1 MRVKQQRRSSVQA
14 QASSLA
20 TLCAGCETATIC
32 AVSAASQTPAL
43 AGERRPKQ
51 GVTMTHYRAGDFIV
65 HQGNHITD
73 LKMICRGAR
82 DAVVG
87 RSAGR
92 RVARA
97 DDRAWRDP
105 LSGGV
110 APSEACSFCFGE
122 SRHRC
127 LCLRAEFRGG
137 AGLPSAGRGDDR
149 HLSPANRISLPAAG
163 IHSGRSSFTSC
174 VRASAPVFFFN
185 WRAGCILRTL
195 RPSAFLLSS
204 PVG

>member
-43 AGERRPKQ
+43 AGEHRPKQ

-73 LKMICRGAR
+73 LKMICRGLAMQLSVDR
-82 DAVVG
+82 QG
-87 RSAGR
+87 E

-110 APSEACSFCFGE
+110 APSEACSFCLGE

-149 HLSPANRISLPAAG
+149 HLSSANRVRLPAAG
-163 IHSGRSSFTSC
+163 IHSGRPSFTSC
-174 VRASAPVFFFN
+174 VRASATVFFSIGEL
-185 WRAGCILRTL
+185 AA
-195 RPSAFLLSS
+195 S
-204 PVG
+204 